1 MTKSMIRC
9 LCALLALMLVCAS
22 TALAE
27 TVTKTYKTY
36 TPVDEKVHTVDEETW
51 EYPIVNG
58 SAGSGKPA
66 SDSSLGSGEP
76 VSDDSLGSGRPTGGD
91 SYDEPHTYENGVC
104 IYCGYAGETFTNAMG
119 VVLTKG
125 MPAADALKLVFDA
138 IPASAN
144 PSIVGATADA
154 GDKLTGLVKNGG
166 EPATYV
172 PALSAF
178 PAETVDNTPCSV
190 VTLAYTDATGN
201 AVTENYA
208 FDAADATFFKLY

>member
-1 MTKSMIRC
+1 MTKSMLRC
-9 LCALLALMLVCAS
+9 LCALLALLVICAS
-22 TALAE
+22 AALAE
-27 TVTKTYKTY
+27 TEIQTYKTY

-58 SAGSGKPA
+58 AP
-66 SDSSLGSGEP
+66 
-76 VSDDSLGSGRPTGGD
+76 GSGRPAGSD
-91 SYDEPHTYENGVC
+91 SYDEPHTYVNGVC
-104 IYCGYAGETFTNAMG
+104 VNCEYAGETFTNAMN

-125 MPAADALKLVFDA
+125 MTAADALKLVFDA

-154 GDKLTGLVKNGG
+154 GDKLTGLVKNGD
-166 EPATYV
+166 EPAAYV

-178 PAETVDNTPCSV
+178 PAETVDDLPCSV
-190 VTLAYTDATGN
+190 VTLAYTDAAGN

-208 FDAADATFFKLY
+208 FDAADATLFKLY